1 VPLSSAI
8 GGRFV
13 SLFPTPEQM
22 QSLLAAADDQ
32 PVVMVNLLRFKATAT
47 APDEGL
53 SGEDA
58 YRRYSESM
66 VAFIESRGARILFTG
81 RLQGQ
86 VIGEGGDDFH
96 MIALVEYPSRR
107 EFFAIATDPFVQG
120 INVHRAAGLEGQW
133 LLAATTTPE
142 SSAAME

>member
-1 VPLSSAI
+1 M
-8 GGRFV
+8 

-66 VAFIESRGARILFTG
+66 VAFIESRGARILFSG